1 MIDAIDVIDAIDA
14 NDLNDVTDMTDVIDS
29 SDANV
34 TIDTYDV
41 TDVIDVPMHMRRRS
55 VQSARPHPV
64 GSDTGHFPP
73 NRSHCQRHFLHGRA
87 VAAS

>member
-1 MIDAIDVIDAIDA
+1 MIDAINVIDAIDA
-14 NDLNDVTDMTDVIDS
+14 NDLIDMTDVID
-29 SDANV
+29 V
-34 TIDTYDV
+34 L
-41 TDVIDVPMHMRRRS
+41 MRRRS

-64 GSDTGHFPP
+64 GSDTGHFSP